1 MAQTPPSAGHPG
13 RQLIVLGL
21 VFVTVFGL
29 MFFSGTSGMSW
40 QERLEPRLGLD
51 LVGGTRVALQAQTE
65 DGSAPEE
72 SSLQLAREII
82 ESRVNAVGV
91 EEAEVVT
98 EGDDQIVI
106 SVAGEGEDSLRSV
119 GQPAELRFRLVLDRM
134 QGTGLQPEPPTYP
147 DLDADLHRAL
157 GDRGG
162 QLPERDP
169 AEEEPAEDDAAE
181 EEAEPEPEQPAE
193 EGSGDSDA
201 VLGTPEE
208 LRASVREKISD
219 EAMQAALSLVQPAA
233 DADAQALAEQ
243 TRPFEDLTGPEVAV
257 LPAKIQYY
265 TPAIHCGQLLSR
277 PAGSVQEPDEIV
289 VACDSSGFKMLLDT
303 ADVLGTDIDDANGSL
318 PAGTTAW
325 EVLLDFTGEGQDKW
339 ADLTRE
345 AVNNEGGTPFDPNQL
360 AMNVVVDEE
369 TGEWSFDE
377 AAADTNNHYGAAPP
391 VEGEEPAESEPGA
404 GTPALTCGGQAI
416 GDQGNCLVAAVL
428 DNEVVTAPQV
438 IQVQPGGTSRITGD
452 FTADAAQQLAAQLR
466 FGALPLTFE
475 AQEEQT
481 VSATLGVEYLKA
493 GLMAGGIGVAL
504 VLLYTMFYYRLL
516 SVVIFGSL
524 IVSSALTFAALVV
537 LGRGIGFTL
546 TLAGIS
552 GFIVAVGIA
561 ADSFVIYF
569 ERLKDEI
576 REGRTARSA
585 VPRAWAR
592 ARRTIIS
599 ANAVTLLAVVT
610 LYLLSAGQVRGFAFA
625 LGLATIVDLL
635 IVFTFRHPMM
645 TLLARSRAFL
655 SPTVSGLGRA
665 LELDRARAAAA
676 GGPRRTRQEASA

>member
-21 VFVTVFGL
+21 AFVIMFGL
-29 MFFSGTSGMSW
+29 MFFSGTGGMSW

-65 DGSAPEE
+65 DGSAPSE
-72 SSLQLAREII
+72 SSLELAREII

-98 EGDDQIVI
+98 AGSDQIVI
-106 SVAGEGEDSLRSV
+106 SVAGEGDDSLRSV
-119 GQPAELRFRLVLDRM
+119 GQPAELRFRLVLDMRP
-134 QGTGLQPEPPTYP
+134 GTGLPPEPPTYP

-162 QLPERDP
+162 PLPERDEP
-169 AEEEPAEDDAAE
+169 AEQSEEPAEEPADEPAE
-181 EEAEPEPEQPAE
+181 PAE
-193 EGSGDSDA
+193 ESDEDGF
-201 VLGTPEE
+201 GTPEE

-219 EAMQAALSLVQPAA
+219 EAMAAALALVQPAA
-233 DADAQALAEQ
+233 DADAEALAEQ
-243 TRPFEDLTGPEVAV
+243 TRPFEDLTAAEVAV

-277 PAGSVQEPDEIV
+277 PAGSVQDPGEIV
-289 VACDSSGFKMLLDT
+289 VACDGSGQKMLLDT
-303 ADVLGTDIDDANGSL
+303 ADVLGTDIDDANATL
-318 PAGTTAW
+318 PAGTSDW
-325 EVLLDFTGEGQDKW
+325 EVQLNFNGEGSDGW

-345 AVNNEGGTPFDPNQL
+345 AVNNEGGTAFDPSQL
-360 AMNVVVDEE
+360 AMDVVVDEE
-369 TGEWSFDE
+369 TGEWRFDE
-377 AAADTNNHYGAAPP
+377 SAAGINNHYGVSPDAD
-391 VEGEEPAESEPGA
+391 GEEPAEAE
-404 GTPALTCGGQAI
+404 TPALTCGQNAI

-428 DNEVVTAPQV
+428 DNQVVTAPQV
-438 IQVQPGGTSRITGD
+438 IQVQPGGTSRITGGFSSD
-452 FTADAAQQLAAQLR
+452 QAQQLAAQLR

-493 GLMAGGIGVAL
+493 GLLAGAIGIGL
-504 VLLYTMFYYRLL
+504 LLLYTLVYYRLL
-516 SVVIFGSL
+516 AAVIFGSL
-524 IVSSALTFAALVV
+524 VVSSALTYATLVV

-576 REGRTARSA
+576 REGRTPRSA
-585 VPRAWAR
+585 VPRAWVR

-610 LYLLSAGQVRGFAFA
+610 LYLLSTGQVRGFAFA
-625 LGLATIVDLL
+625 LGLATVIDLL

-645 TLLARSRAFL
+645 TLLARTRGFL

-665 LELDRARAAAA
+665 VELDRARLASV
-676 GGPRRTRQEASA
+676 RTTRQEASA